1 MNFTFNIKFDTGVSD
16 FDGLN
21 MYYGAD
27 ALSGFAEALAIT
39 THAIV
44 NNNVVTQ
51 TPAVKGF
58 KLDFKEAHDGSYIQK
73 VSLEFTDAE
82 AVRVVNHIGARGF
95 IELLT
100 FHLASPLGLNPR
112 IESAAAKRWH
122 RSSMDDSEKLLDRLE
137 GPLKRIHHPVYGQ
150 GYKVTLYKS
159 RTTMLPFNEATFD
172 YLTGSTVS
180 EQVETIEA
188 AVSRFNARTF
198 TGRIIEEE
206 DSDSISFS
214 PLKAGLVRPSRV
226 ILVNSLKDLTEGRF
240 TKVGLEVRRVLSRDG
255 RTKHLIVQSVHEL

>member
-1 MNFTFNIKFDTGVSD
+1 
-16 FDGLN
+16 

-58 KLDFKEAHDGSYIQK
+58 KLDFKEAHEGSYVQK
-73 VSLEFTDAE
+73 INLEFTDAE
-82 AVRVVNHIGARGF
+82 AIRVINYLRPKGF

-112 IESAAAKRWH
+112 IESDAAKRWH
-122 RSSMDDSEKLLDRLE
+122 RTSMDDSEKLLDRLG
-137 GPLKRIHHPVYGQ
+137 GPLKKIHHPVYGQ
-150 GYKVTLYKS
+150 GYKVVLYKN
-159 RTTMLPFNEATFD
+159 RTTMLGFNENTFD

-180 EQVETIEA
+180 ERVEVVEA

-206 DSDSISFS
+206 DADSISFS

>member
-1 MNFTFNIKFDTGVSD
+1 MDLNFNIKFDDGESA
-16 FDGLN
+16 FNGLN

-27 ALSGFAEALAIT
+27 ALSGFAEALSIT
-39 THAIV
+39 TNAIV
-44 NNNVVTQ
+44 NNKVVTQ

-58 KLDFKEAHDGSYIQK
+58 KLDFKEAHEGSYVQK
-73 VSLEFTDAE
+73 VCLRFTDAE
-82 AVRVVNHIGARGF
+82 AVRVINHLKPKGF

-100 FHLASPLGLNPR
+100 FHLAAPLGLNPK
-112 IESAAAKRWH
+112 IESNVAMRWL

-137 GPLKRIHHPVYGQ
+137 GPLKKIHHPVYGQ
-150 GYKVTLYKS
+150 GYKVVLYKN
-159 RTTMLPFNEATFD
+159 RTSMLGFNEQTFD
-172 YLTGSTVS
+172 YLTGSS
-180 EQVETIEA
+180 INEHVEVIEA

-214 PLKAGLVRPSRV
+214 PLKAGLVRPSR
-226 ILVNSLKDLTEGRF
+226 IKLANSLKDLTEGKF

-255 RTKHLIVQSVHEL
+255 RTKHLIVQAVHEL

>member
-1 MNFTFNIKFDTGVSD
+1 MTLTFNIKFDAGSSQ

-27 ALSGFAEALAIT
+27 ALSGFAEALSVT
-39 THAIV
+39 THAIL

-58 KLDFKEAHDGSYIQK
+58 KLDFKEAHDGSYVQK
-73 VSLEFTDAE
+73 VTMEFTDAD
-82 AVRVVNHIGARGF
+82 AVRVIKFLGTKGF
-95 IELLT
+95 IELLN

-112 IESAAAKRWH
+112 IESAAAKGWLRT
-122 RSSMDDSEKLLDRLE
+122 SMDDSEKLLDRLV
-137 GPLKRIHHPVYGQ
+137 GPLKKIHHPVYGQ
-150 GYKVTLYKS
+150 GYKVVLYKS
-159 RTTMLPFNEATFD
+159 RTAMLGFNELTFD
-172 YLTGSTVS
+172 YLTGSTV
-180 EQVETIEA
+180 EQSVEVIEA

-198 TGRIIEEE
+198 TGRIIEAE
-206 DSDSISFS
+206 DADSVSFS
-214 PLKAGLVRPSRV
+214 PLKAGLVKHSRV
-226 ILVNSLKDLTEGRF
+226 LLANSLKNLTEGRF

>member
-1 MNFTFNIKFDTGVSD
+1 MNFTFNVKFDTGESN

-27 ALSGFAEALAIT
+27 ALSGFAEAISIT

-58 KLDFKEAHDGSYIQK
+58 KLDFKEAHTGSYIQK
-73 VSLEFTDAE
+73 VCLEFTDAE
-82 AVRVVNHIGARGF
+82 AVRVVNHLRPKGF
-95 IELLT
+95 IELLN
-100 FHLASPLGLNPR
+100 FHLAAPLGLNPK
-112 IESAAAKRWH
+112 IVSDAAIRWH
-122 RSSMDDSEKLLDRLE
+122 RSSMDDSEKLLDRLV
-137 GPLKRIHHPVYGQ
+137 GPLKKIHHPVYGQ
-150 GYKVTLYKS
+150 GYKVVLYKD
-159 RTTMLPFNEATFD
+159 RTPMLGFNANTFD
-172 YLTGSTVS
+172 YLTGSTINDR
-180 EQVETIEA
+180 VEVVEA

-198 TGRIIEEE
+198 TGRIIEAE
-206 DSDSISFS
+206 DADSISFA

-226 ILVNSLKDLTEGRF
+226 ILVNSLKDLTEGKF